1 MLRVSLL
8 AALAA
13 LAALACGPRPPQPAP
28 TGTSH
33 VAPLAPADAVVT
45 APLDQDLPR
54 LAARSLA
61 MYQDVAKLFAAVGED
76 CAAATAKL
84 GAFEATY
91 HDVVSA
97 NAKVL
102 HDGRAKELKVA
113 LEPHAEPI
121 DFAAKSIAQSATMA
135 KCSADVGFEKAF
147 DALFE
152 VPP

>member
-1 MLRVSLL
+1 MGLMLRVSL
-8 AALAA
+8 

-33 VAPLAPADAVVT
+33 VAPADAAVT

-54 LAARSLA
+54 LAARTLA
-61 MYQDVAKLFAAVGED
+61 MDQDVAKLFAAVGED
-76 CAAATAKL
+76 CAVATAKL
-84 GAFEATY
+84 GAFEGATY
-91 HDVVSA
+91 HDAVAA

-102 HDGRAKELKVA
+102 HDGRAKELRVT

-152 VPP
+152 VSS